1 MTYLTTNPTTPS
13 ETPTEVPS
21 EVPADAPAAA
31 PTAPPPPASGEMD
44 MGALLASAGLP
55 EPRTLRRGEVL
66 DGSVMNVDREGVLV
80 DIGSKSEGIV
90 PTNEMHSMGA
100 DPLSKISVGDDVLVY
115 VLQPETEEGQ
125 VLLSIDRARGEQGWR
140 ELQVRFESGEAFEA
154 EVTGFNKGGLLA
166 NIEGVNAFIPMSQ
179 VVGAKPGTEGTSPL
193 SDQVG
198 RQLRLKVIE
207 INRRRNRVILSER
220 AALQEWRAEQKDR
233 LLDELT
239 EGEVREGTVTSIR
252 NFGVF
257 VDLGGADGLV
267 HLSELSW
274 DRKVAPEDMLSP
286 GDTVKVYVMKVDA
299 ENKKI
304 ALSIRRASPEQ
315 WQELITQYAVGD
327 VVPAVVTKLVAF
339 GAFARLPGPVEG
351 LVHVSELVEQ
361 RIGHPQEV
369 VDEGDLLPLKIVR
382 IEHDRHRLGLSLR
395 EARREAEMRGWSF
408 DASGRVIEIAD
419 DAKEAFAD
427 EATEAESR
435 MEARRAQAVNEPA
448 AAPDGGGGGGGGA
461 PTAPDAPAP
470 MTAMAAAMQEAQ
482 AQLDSSSDDAPAEE
496 TPAEEAPA
504 EEAPAEVETA
514 EASTEETVA
523 EEAPAD
529 DAPEASTEEPA
540 ADEPAEEPAADEASE
555 PAPDVAAEESAAE
568 ESTDEAT
575 E

>member
-1 MTYLTTNPTTPS
+1 MTTTQPTPQ
-13 ETPTEVPS
+13 E
-21 EVPADAPAAA
+21 APAAGG
-31 PTAPPPPASGEMD
+31 SEGEELD
-44 MGALLASAGLP
+44 MGQLLESAGLP
-55 EPRTLRRGEVL
+55 EPRMLRRGEVV
-66 DGSVMNVDREGVLV
+66 DGSVMSVDREGVLV
-80 DIGSKSEGIV
+80 DIGSKSEGVV

-100 DPLSKISVGDDVLVY
+100 DPLSKINVGDDVLVY

-193 SDQVG
+193 SEQVG

-233 LLDELT
+233 LLEELT
-239 EGEVREGTVTSIR
+239 EGEIREGSVTSIR

-274 DRKVAPEDMLSP
+274 DRNVAPEELLSQ
-286 GDTVKVYVMKVDA
+286 GDSVKVYVMKVDR

-361 RIGHPQEV
+361 RIGHPQEI
-369 VDEGDLLPLKIVR
+369 VDEGDVLPLKIVR

-395 EARREAEMRGWSF
+395 EARREAELRGWAF
-408 DASGRVIEIAD
+408 DETGRVIQIAE
-419 DAKEAFAD
+419 DAAEPFAD
-427 EATEAESR
+427 EVAEAQPR
-435 MEARRAQAVNEPA
+435 MEARRAQAATRPTSGS
-448 AAPDGGGGGGGGA
+448 GGGSDGA
-461 PTAPDAPAP
+461 PARPERDEPPA

-482 AQLDSSSDDAPAEE
+482 AQLG
-496 TPAEEAPA
+496 
-504 EEAPAEVETA
+504 
-514 EASTEETVA
+514 
-523 EEAPAD
+523 AD
-529 DAPEASTEEPA
+529 DAPSDAPSDAPAAADAEPSAEDSPADESAPEPEAAENDTPEASSADTEDAAEQSTDADASDDATEEDAPEA
-540 ADEPAEEPAADEASE
+540 GSADTED
-555 PAPDVAAEESAAE
+555 AAEQ
-568 ESTDEAT
+568 STDSDASDDSAEDD
-575 E
+575 EQ